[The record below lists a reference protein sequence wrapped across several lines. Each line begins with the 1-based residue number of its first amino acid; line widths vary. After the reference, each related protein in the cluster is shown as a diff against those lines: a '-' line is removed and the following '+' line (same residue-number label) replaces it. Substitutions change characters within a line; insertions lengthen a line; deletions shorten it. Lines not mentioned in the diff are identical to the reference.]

1 MTTSA
6 PLILICDDEP
16 TIAEIVA
23 RYLERAGYETS
34 TAADGEEAVR
44 LAFESRPD
52 LVVLDLMLPRR
63 SGLDVLAEM
72 RGDPRLGDT
81 PVVVI
86 TAWSDAQKAAL
97 AAGANRFVAKPFEP
111 DELRAIVEELI
122 VPA

>member
-6 PLILICDDEP
+6 PLILLCDDEA
-16 TIAEIVA
+16 TLRELVRAALEDRYRFAEATDGVIA
-23 RYLERAGYETS
+23 LE
-34 TAADGEEAVR
+34 
-44 LAFESRPD
+44 LAHELEPD